1 MVGARGG
8 GISSHAKFY
17 GPCEDYIILKFVST
31 MNYCW
36 VGFFF
41 GGGRGTLEMQ
51 ECSQMVQ
58 LAERSQKHVKVNE
71 TCPTVGDW
79 DFSVSNAS

>member
-1 MVGARGG
+1 MGRCMVGARGG

-36 VGFFF
+36 VGFFL
-41 GGGRGTLEMQ
+41 GGGGGLWKWKSALKWSNWQ
-51 ECSQMVQ
+51 KG
-58 LAERSQKHVKVNE
+58 ARSMSK
-71 TCPTVGDW
+71 
-79 DFSVSNAS
+79 